1 MRAQALLS
9 FAIMASTATAIANE
23 TATIIFTE
31 MDSVDLVGKVIGT
44 DGLLTTYV
52 INCNPKPPKQ
62 NFYQVGD
69 CVSSS
74 HGWTVTAGPSTMR
87 VAFDDPEATMIE
99 ACTLHDSTSLNC
111 DITMD
116 YGSSTDVE
124 SDGGTTAPASDFYRT
139 VTITGTEI
147 ASGSASAQTSPTAGR
162 ATATTTG
169 TASAT
174 AAAGESGSGAQ
185 KAAANTASSTA
196 GASQSTNAAMAQVT
210 GNARWAVGGAAAMAA
225 IAMVLE

>member
-1 MRAQALLS
+1 MLNLNS
-9 FAIMASTATAIANE
+9 
-23 TATIIFTE
+23 
-31 MDSVDLVGKVIGT
+31 
-44 DGLLTTYV
+44 
-52 INCNPKPPKQ
+52 
-62 NFYQVGD
+62 
-69 CVSSS
+69 
-74 HGWTVTAGPSTMR
+74 
-87 VAFDDPEATMIE
+87 TMIE

-210 GNARWAVGGAAAMAA
+210 GNARWAVGDAAAMAA

>member
-1 MRAQALLS
+1 MLNLNS
-9 FAIMASTATAIANE
+9 
-23 TATIIFTE
+23 
-31 MDSVDLVGKVIGT
+31 
-44 DGLLTTYV
+44 
-52 INCNPKPPKQ
+52 
-62 NFYQVGD
+62 
-69 CVSSS
+69 
-74 HGWTVTAGPSTMR
+74 
-87 VAFDDPEATMIE
+87 TMIE

-210 GNARWAVGGAAAMAA
+210 GNARWAVSGAAAMAA